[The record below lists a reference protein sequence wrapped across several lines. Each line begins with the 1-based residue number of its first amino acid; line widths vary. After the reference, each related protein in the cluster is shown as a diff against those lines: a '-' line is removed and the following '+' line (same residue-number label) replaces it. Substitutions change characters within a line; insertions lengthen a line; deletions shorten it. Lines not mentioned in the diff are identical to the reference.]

1 MPTSRYRAIGVV
13 LLSLMLTYFTPC
25 PGVSIVNF
33 EQVTASWEIQYNL
46 HLRYFQ
52 FVQTE
57 LNLFGLDF
65 RNTIFKNHIF
75 KGRICSIID
84 NCFKQILNKIFLI
97 RPRILTAEKKT
108 LNLVLFFFGELFLQT
123 ITQLQNALKAT
134 LFRCKLTLLSKAKE
148 IS

>member
-33 EQVTASWEIQYNL
+33 EQVTASWEIAASSIIYTL
-46 HLRYFQ
+46 DTFQ

-75 KGRICSIID
+75 KGRTCSIID

-108 LNLVLFFFGELFLQT
+108 LNLVLFFFRRTVPSNYYT
-123 ITQLQNALKAT
+123 I
-134 LFRCKLTLLSKAKE
+134 AKCT
-148 IS
+148 